1 MVKIAFKFIFNVRLI
16 FIPDI
21 MECVC
26 GKSAGYVFLL
36 HTRIQGIW
44 KVTVHFSNNF
54 FIFQILIYFYSYYN
68 SDMVLTTEEC
78 VWLVECIF

>member
-1 MVKIAFKFIFNVRLI
+1 MVKIAFKFMFNVGLI

-36 HTRIQGIW
+36 HIQGIR

-54 FIFQILIYFYSYYN
+54 FIFQILIHFYSYYN

-78 VWLVECIF
+78 VWLVERIF